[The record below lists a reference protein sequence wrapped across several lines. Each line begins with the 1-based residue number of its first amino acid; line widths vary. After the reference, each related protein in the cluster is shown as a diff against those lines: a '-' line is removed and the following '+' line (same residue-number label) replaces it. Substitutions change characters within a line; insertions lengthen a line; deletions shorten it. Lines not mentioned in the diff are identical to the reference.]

1 MSAPTAKQLSSRHVR
16 TLRTFRKRVI
26 DMAAQWE
33 DVDQFCLNRL
43 SELVDELEQA
53 AVDITPRRR
62 AQRARPLRHR
72 GRVAALHRTRLPVSV
87 NTGP

>member
-53 AVDITPRRR
+53 AVDITHDDAPI
-62 AQRARPLRHR
+62 ARDPY
-72 GRVAALHRTRLPVSV
+72 G
-87 NTGP
+87 TGGE

>member
-53 AVDITPRRR
+53 AVDITPDD
-62 AQRARPLRHR
+62 APIARDPY
-72 GRVAALHRTRLPVSV
+72 G
-87 NTGP
+87 TGGE

>member
-43 SELVDELEQA
+43 SELADELEQA
-53 AVDITPRRR
+53 AVDITPDD
-62 AQRARPLRHR
+62 APVARDPY
-72 GRVAALHRTRLPVSV
+72 G
-87 NTGP
+87 TGGE

>member
-33 DVDQFCLNRL
+33 EVDQFCLNRL

-53 AVDITPRRR
+53 AVDITPDD
-62 AQRARPLRHR
+62 APSARDPY
-72 GRVAALHRTRLPVSV
+72 G
-87 NTGP
+87 TGGE